1 MPSIFAF
8 IHSVGLHSW
17 YWVNIFIFITDGYR
31 MQFESLLEVDSCF
44 PTPFRLPSS
53 VKKVFHPIICCALS
67 SVLTAFAFG
76 YFSKLGLDPVLGYY
90 LTNVSNNPGAGD
102 ILMGFLG
109 SVILSFS
116 FSMFKQRKVIYL
128 SFLVIESYTVAKN

>member
-1 MPSIFAF
+1 MPSVFAF
-8 IHSVGLHSW
+8 SHSVGLHSW
-17 YWVNIFIFITDGYR
+17 YWVNIFIFITGDYR
-31 MQFESLLEVDSCF
+31 MQLESLLEVDSF
-44 PTPFRLPSS
+44 LFFSLFSLPSS

-67 SVLTAFAFG
+67 AVLTAFGFG

-116 FSMFKQRKVIYL
+116 FSMFKQRKVNPLARNQIR
-128 SFLVIESYTVAKN
+128 